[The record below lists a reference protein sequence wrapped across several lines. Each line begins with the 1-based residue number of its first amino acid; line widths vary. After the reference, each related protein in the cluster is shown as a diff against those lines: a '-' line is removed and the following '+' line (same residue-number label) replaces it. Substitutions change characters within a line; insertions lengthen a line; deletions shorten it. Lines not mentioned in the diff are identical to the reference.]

1 MKEEG
6 WVLNLNQLQHFI
18 EVISKSI
25 LKDGKSFQ
33 IMEICDSNKNMLWWI
48 VMIILSFLTRWSLSI
63 GSSVW
68 DLPVWLIRQ
77 ESLLQGS
84 YQYLFTM
91 LSVTHKSMAVCKTAV
106 SPLQGSTLRH
116 ARVPRACRSCPR
128 AHKLLW
134 LCARLGKWF
143 FSLGMYLFFQQ
154 YT

>member
-77 ESLLQGS
+77 GSHLQGS

-106 SPLQGSTLRH
+106 SPLLMHGGYHSLAILYRNDH
-116 ARVPRACRSCPR
+116 FIVIIFLCSPCLLMVFFDCRN
-128 AHKLLW
+128 
-134 LCARLGKWF
+134 
-143 FSLGMYLFFQQ
+143 FQ
-154 YT
+154 